1 MEENKVIEFS
11 ETLEI
16 LDIQKANFYNFKKHK
31 KYLINQIIF
40 IAMSILMIG
49 MSISEKQW
57 VFLGIGV
64 VLLIFSTVFF
74 VPVYKVL
81 IYNAVKKSLKEPL
94 QIKLTFD
101 DEGFMYELETAVD
114 TEYPKYEYNNVRIV
128 YSVKEYIYMYFT
140 NSAIAIIKKDACKN
154 IEELEEL
161 LVGKYSELNK
171 YVVDNKASL

>member
-1 MEENKVIEFS
+1 
-11 ETLEI
+11 
-16 LDIQKANFYNFKKHK
+16 
-31 KYLINQIIF
+31 
-40 IAMSILMIG
+40 MIG
-49 MSISEKQW
+49 MSISERQW
-57 VFLGIGV
+57 IFLGIGII
-64 VLLIFSTVFF
+64 LLIFSTVFF

-140 NSAIAIIKKDACKN
+140 II
-154 IEELEEL
+154 
-161 LVGKYSELNK
+161 
-171 YVVDNKASL
+171 

>member
-1 MEENKVIEFS
+1 M
-11 ETLEI
+11 
-16 LDIQKANFYNFKKHK
+16 
-31 KYLINQIIF
+31 
-40 IAMSILMIG
+40 
-49 MSISEKQW
+49 
-57 VFLGIGV
+57 
-64 VLLIFSTVFF
+64 
-74 VPVYKVL
+74 PVYKVL